1 MNSLTPVDPAVKRA
15 QMAAGPL
22 YLALVAKLN
31 DPRTQVPF
39 EFASGPMPEAEVA
52 RFNDLLQAAPGEEKY
67 KVTYAHE
74 IRTKVDLFQHDEHFL
89 IVDFAPRPQ

>member
-1 MNSLTPVDPAVKRA
+1 MDSSLTPVDPAVKRA

-39 EFASGPMPEAEVA
+39 EFPSGLMPEAEVA
-52 RFNDLLQAAPGEEKY
+52 RFNDLLRAAGGKY
-67 KVTYAHE
+67 TVTYGHA

-89 IVDFAPRPQ
+89 IVDFAPPHPQ